1 LTATGSRASI
11 LASIQQSLKT
21 GRHLPKPP
29 SVVLAPPPAAPDMDV
44 LAATFAAE
52 LERLSGTVMRLPDWE
67 VAPWLAGLL
76 KERGMNDL
84 LSWQAEALQIPGVLA
99 ALRESG
105 VNILDGEVPAAEPAR
120 TEALERIE
128 KARVGLTGA
137 DAALAET
144 GTLVLWS
151 GRGRPRLASLSVRT
165 HVALLD
171 PRRLFANWAAW
182 LQAEGPAA
190 VERLGQAS
198 NLVLIGGPSRTG
210 DIEMT
215 LTVGVHGPAQVIA
228 VLVSGIDVPPPGAV

>member
-1 LTATGSRASI
+1 MTGSRASI

-21 GRHLPKPP
+21 ARDLPEAPT
-29 SVVLAPPPAAPDMDV
+29 VILAPPPPAPGMEV

-52 LERLSGTVMRLPDWE
+52 LERLSGTFMTLPAWE
-67 VAPWLAGLL
+67 IAPWLAGLL
-76 KERGMNDL
+76 KERGSADL
-84 LSWQAEALQIPGVLA
+84 LAWQADNLPVPGLLA

-105 VNILDGEVPAAEPAR
+105 INVLDGEVPNAEPGR
-120 TEALERIE
+120 TETLARIE
-128 KARVGLTGA
+128 AVKVGLTGV

-144 GTLVLWS
+144 GTLALWT
-151 GRGRPRLASLSVRT
+151 GPGRPRMASLSVRT

-182 LQAEGPAA
+182 LQLEGPAV
-190 VERLGQAS
+190 VERLTQAS

-215 LTVGVHGPAQVIA
+215 LTVGVHGPGQVIA
-228 VLVSGIDVPPPGAV
+228 VLVSGADVPPASAV